1 MKGSTLERSS
11 ISKNR
16 TSPAHGL
23 LSELQGGLHHRSLYF
38 ARGLPA
44 RFVAPTKCTNLADFL
59 TRAPRAIA
67 LMQTAERLR
76 LVVKD
81 VFEQLQRDSVLY
93 AEMRFAPPTRQHIY
107 DRTHFCQRWR
117 GQRCRRATRQFS
129 PEAIR
134 FRAGDDRRDVDLG
147 AVLAALCIR

>member
-1 MKGSTLERSS
+1 MNVQAYPKIELHLHMDCSLSYKVVSTIDPS
-11 ISKNR
+11 ISR
-16 TSPAHGL
+16 AVY
-23 LSELQGGLHHRSLYF
+23 QRD
-38 ARGLPA
+38 
-44 RFVAPTKCTNLADFL
+44 FVAPTKCTNLADFL

-147 AVLAALCIR
+147 AVLAALCIRV